1 MTLRYYLDFHFMSLS
16 LILLTNN
23 NFSFQLHIETTV
35 QPHVFADLESFFNQ
49 SYSPQVTP
57 TQLTQID
64 KNKMDD
70 AKKMLL
76 LMIDTWF
83 DDVIEENGQNDYHTS
98 LIMLLNVGFFPDS
111 IRSSISKL
119 LNSLDQE
126 VATFT
131 HFRDSIFDAVSHR
144 SSMNSLQTS
153 IHSRASKY
161 ATVSANLAAQE
172 RLVEELKAKLT
183 EAEETCGNMRHS
195 IQLTIDEAEKEKKQ
209 YVDLRNASKDKEE
222 KKIEAEAAI
231 AARHASWGALNN
243 TIISYFT
250 A

>member
-1 MTLRYYLDFHFMSLS
+1 MVGTG
-16 LILLTNN
+16 
-23 NFSFQLHIETTV
+23 
-35 QPHVFADLESFFNQ
+35 
-49 SYSPQVTP
+49 
-57 TQLTQID
+57 
-64 KNKMDD
+64 
-70 AKKMLL
+70 
-76 LMIDTWF
+76 F
-83 DDVIEENGQNDYHTS
+83 DVVIEEDGRSDYQKS
-98 LIMLLNVGFFPDS
+98 LTVLLDAGLFPDS
-111 IRSSISKL
+111 IRSSISKH

-131 HFRDSIFDAVSHR
+131 CFRDSIFDAVSHR

-161 ATVSANLAAQE
+161 ATVSADLAAQE

-222 KKIEAEAAI
+222 KKLEAEAAI

-243 TIISYFT
+243 PIISYFT